1 MESTAVHTIRNDLS
15 HSAQCLPRKRQA
27 QPVPGTERT
36 GWTIHQRT
44 SSGRRNNDVLHLS
57 SNVLR
62 LIPVRAALLVGNAI
76 HHDARTARRQRCN
89 RRANHHRCRYANR
102 YAHCH
107 WVRVP
112 TIVVVVIVVVVMIII
127 IVMMVIVVVTV
138 VVVVIAATAVVVTVI
153 VVVIAA
159 AAVVTASTAATA
171 VVIASTAAATAVTT
185 TVVAT
190 TAVTTAT
197 AATVAAMAY
206 AAARMRPPLR
216 ATARAAGMETTTASA
231 AMKTSSW
238 RRVNTRARAAAETK
252 RVNAQRGRKKDPGN
266 PGNRK
271 LFGA

>member
-159 AAVVTASTAATA
+159 AVVTASTAATA

-206 AAARMRPPLR
+206 AATRMRSPLR

-252 RVNAQRGRKKDPGN
+252 RVNAQRGRKKDAGN

>member
-159 AAVVTASTAATA
+159 AVVT
-171 VVIASTAAATAVTT
+171 ASTAAATAVTT

-206 AAARMRPPLR
+206 AATRMRSPLR

-252 RVNAQRGRKKDPGN
+252 RVNAQRGRKKDAGN